1 MKQEYLVGELAQHFG
16 VSKDTIRL
24 YDKAGLVSPKRNERN
39 GYRYYS
45 REDFICLAY
54 VMELR
59 KINLSLE
66 EIRIMMNESTIEHG
80 ARVMREQERL
90 IDRKIGELQRLKSIV
105 CDYKIS
111 FQKGLDNMG
120 RFHVM
125 ESPVFI
131 YRDVGD
137 SLIETSKYF
146 SELTD
151 CHVPKFT
158 FVVSRELFV
167 SDEFDDVNTAKQK
180 FSYAVSLKDDEQLT
194 ERADFPKDRFQV
206 VHYKKCVYTT
216 LKFYTNV
223 NYDSI
228 LDLKRFV
235 LDNGYTV
242 AGNLLVRVISM
253 RNNRETNVDY
263 YEAWVPIK

>member
-24 YDKAGLVSPKRNERN
+24 YDKAGIVSPKRSRRN
-39 GYRYYS
+39 GYRYYT

-66 EIRIMMNESTIEHG
+66 EIRVMMNESTIEHG
-80 ARVMREQERL
+80 AEVMAAQEQV
-90 IDRKIGELQRLKSIV
+90 IDKKIEELRRLKSIAW
-105 CDYKIS
+105 DYKVS
-111 FQKGLDNMG
+111 FQKGVASLG
-120 RFHVM
+120 KYQVI

-151 CHVPKFT
+151 YHVPKFT
-158 FVVSRELFV
+158 FVISKDLFL
-167 SDEFDDVNTAKQK
+167 SDEFDDVNVSKQK
-180 FSYAVSLKDDEQLT
+180 FSYAMSLKDDEQLT
-194 ERADFPKDRFQV
+194 ERADFPEDRFRV
-206 VHYKKCVYTT
+206 VHYPRCVHTT

-228 LDLKRFV
+228 VALKYFV
-235 LDNGYTV
+235 LNCGYTIID
-242 AGNLLVRVISM
+242 NLLIRVISM
-253 RNNRETNVDY
+253 RNNRETNIDY
-263 YEAWVPIK
+263 YEAWVPIE

>member
-1 MKQEYLVGELAQHFG
+1 MKHEYLVGELALHFG

-24 YDKAGLVSPKRNERN
+24 YDKAGLVSPKRSERN
-39 GYRYYS
+39 GYRYYT
-45 REDFICLAY
+45 REDFICLVY

-66 EIRIMMNESTIEHG
+66 EIRVMMNESTIEHG
-80 ARVMREQERL
+80 ACVMEAQERL
-90 IDRKIGELQRLKSIV
+90 IDRKIEELRRLKSIV

-111 FQKGLDNMG
+111 FQKGLANMG
-120 RFHVM
+120 AYRIM
-125 ESPVFI
+125 ESPAFI

-137 SLIETSKYF
+137 SLIDTSKYF

-151 CHVPKFT
+151 YHVPKFT
-158 FVVSRELFV
+158 FVVPAELFL
-167 SDEFDDVNTAKQK
+167 SNEFDDVNVAKQK
-180 FSYAVSLKDDEQLT
+180 FSYAVSLKDDERLT
-194 ERADFPKDRFQV
+194 EREDFPKDRFQV
-206 VHYKKCVYTT
+206 VQYRRCVYTT

-228 LDLKRFV
+228 LALKRFI
-235 LDNGYTV
+235 LGNGHTV
-242 AGNLLVRVISM
+242 TGNLLLRVISM
-253 RNNRETNVDY
+253 RNNRQTNVDY